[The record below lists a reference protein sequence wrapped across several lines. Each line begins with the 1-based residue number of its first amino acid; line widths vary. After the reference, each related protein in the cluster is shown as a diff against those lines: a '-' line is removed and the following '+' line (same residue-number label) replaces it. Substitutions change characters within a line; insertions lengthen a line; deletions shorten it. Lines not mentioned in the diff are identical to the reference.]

1 MSRWRGARSVTSR
14 PPIEMLPSV
23 TSSSPAI
30 IRRSVDLPQP
40 DGPTSTM
47 NSPSP
52 TVSETPSTARTPFGN
67 SLATRSSTI
76 FPTSH
81 PLRRSDHAFTAPAVN
96 PKAIFRWMRMKNTTT
111 GIAVTVDA
119 AINAPQSV
127 WRAEPVKYESH
138 TVSVCFDWS

>member
-1 MSRWRGARSVTSR
+1 MSRCRGASSVTSR

-40 DGPTSTM
+40 EGPTSTM

-52 TVSETPSTARTPFGN
+52 TVSDTPSTARTPFGN

-76 FPTSH
+76 SPTS
-81 PLRRSDHAFTAPAVN
+81 RSFRPDHAFTAPAVR
-96 PKAIFRWMRMKNTTT
+96 PKAIFRWTKPKKTST
-111 GIAVTVDA
+111 GIAASTEP
-119 AINAPQSV
+119 AISPPQSTCRLV
-127 WRAEPVKYESH
+127 P
-138 TVSVCFDWS
+138 